1 VNLEEAGIFPI
12 GLGLGPGTAGLARLF
27 PASET
32 EIAPDRIVESIAG
45 LLSETLLARA

>member
-12 GLGLGPGTAGLARLF
+12 GLGLGPGTGGLARLF

-32 EIAPDRIVESIAG
+32 EIPATRIVESVAR